1 MMTARERFLDAA
13 AEVLRTR
20 GFAAATTKEI
30 ASAAGLSEA
39 MLYKVFRD
47 KVDLFLGVLT
57 ERLPR
62 VALVRDG
69 VVEQVGH
76 GELGANLEQLAVELL
91 VFYSETFPIAAS
103 VFSDQ
108 RLLSDLRDTLRDRG
122 RGPQVNVEAV
132 TDYLTAEQQA
142 GRVAA
147 TAQPAAAAELLV
159 GACLH
164 RAFLTR
170 FNGGDL
176 TARELSQFAADVVDT
191 LRPSLEP
198 DRPDTPPAKPAE

>member
-1 MMTARERFLDAA
+1 MMTARDRFPDGAA
-13 AEVLRTR
+13 DVLRTR

-69 VVEQVGH
+69 FVEQVGH
-76 GELGANLEQLAVELL
+76 GELSANLEQLAAELL
-91 VFYSETFPIAAS
+91 VFYCETFPIAAS
-103 VFSDQ
+103 VFSDSQ
-108 RLLSDLRDTLRDRG
+108 LLSNLRDALRDRG

-132 TDYLTAEQQA
+132 ADYLAAEQQA

-147 TAQPAAAAELLV
+147 TVQPAAAAELLV

-164 RAFLTR
+164 RAFLIT

-176 TARELSQFAADVVDT
+176 TARETSQFAADVVDT
-191 LRPSLEP
+191 LLPLLEP
-198 DRPDTPPAKPAE
+198 GSRREPGRSSNT